1 MRTLEEVFEALRR
14 MPGLAV
20 SRAEPL
26 SRHTRFGVGGP
37 AAIFAEADGA
47 EAAAGAFQAARSGDL
62 PLAVLGEG
70 TNVIAP
76 DDGFPG
82 VVLRFTG
89 GRIARSGARIVAEAG
104 ASLWDLVDCAVD
116 SGLEGLE
123 TLAGIPGSVGGAL
136 YGNAGAYGHSI
147 SERVARVSF
156 FDGARRREI
165 DPAGCAFGYRESV
178 FKRRRDGIILEA
190 ELVLSP
196 GSPETLRAAADRIV
210 DTRNRKFPERLK
222 CAGSVFKNLLLA
234 RLPGAVAAAVPANV
248 VREGKIPA
256 AWFLEQA
263 GAKGRSRGDMRVAD
277 YHANLIYNSASGTAG
292 QLRELIAEL
301 KVLVQQRFALDL
313 EEEVQ
318 YLGFDNE

>member
-1 MRTLEEVFEALRR
+1 MRTPEEVFEALRR
-14 MPGLAV
+14 VPGLAV

-47 EAAAGAFQAARSGDL
+47 EAAADAFQAARSGDL

-89 GRIARSGARIVAEAG
+89 GRIARSGERIVAEAG

-123 TLAGIPGSVGGAL
+123 RLAGVPGSGGGAI

-156 FDGARRREI
+156 FDGAQRREI

-178 FKRRRDGIILEA
+178 FKRWRNGIILEA

-234 RLPGAVAAAVPANV
+234 GLPAAVAAAVPANV

-263 GAKGRSRGDMRVAD
+263 GAKGLCRGEMRVAE
-277 YHANLIYNSASGTAG
+277 YHANLIYNAGAGTAS
-292 QLRELIAEL
+292 QLVGLIGDL
-301 KVLVQQRFALDL
+301 KALVRQRFALDL

>member
-1 MRTLEEVFEALRR
+1 MRTPDEVFEALRR

-26 SRHTRFGVGGP
+26 CRHTRFGVGGP
-37 AAIFAEADGA
+37 AAIFAEADGV
-47 EAAAGAFQAARSGDL
+47 EAAASAFQVVRSADL

-70 TNVIAP
+70 TNVIAA

-89 GRIARSGARIVAEAG
+89 GRIARSGERIVAEAG
-104 ASLWDLVDCAVD
+104 ASLRDLVDCAVD

-123 TLAGIPGSVGGAL
+123 TLAGIPGSVGGAI

-156 FDGARRREI
+156 FDGARRIEI
-165 DPAGCAFGYRESV
+165 DPAGCEFAYRESV

-196 GSPETLRAAADRIV
+196 GSPETLRATADGIV

-234 RLPGAVAAAVPANV
+234 GLPGAVAAAVPGDV

-277 YHANLIYNSASGTAG
+277 HHANLIYNSASGTAG
-292 QLRELIAEL
+292 QLRELITEM
-301 KVLVQQRFALDL
+301 KVLVQHKFALDL

-318 YLGFDNE
+318 YLGFDND